1 MPEHM
6 KPESETA
13 QKPASKPDRNAKTKE
28 KPAPTDGFTF
38 KDFASI

>member
-6 KPESETA
+6 KAESESA
-13 QKPASKPDRNAKTKE
+13 QKPASKPDRNE
-28 KPAPTDGFTF
+28 KKKDKPKQKDGFTF